1 MNFFNSVVLKEKVHA
16 LAQNNLVSEI
26 LRVNIKC
33 SPKNSV
39 VCVIKTILY
48 NKLETVVINLTTV
61 FFYDQNLRSFWT
73 LFVLFVQI

>member
-1 MNFFNSVVLKEKVHA
+1 MNFFNTVVLKEKVHA

-26 LRVNIKC
+26 LRVSIKC

-48 NKLETVVINLTTV
+48 NKETNWKL
-61 FFYDQNLRSFWT
+61 LS
-73 LFVLFVQI
+73 